1 MTKQERDEIAQLF
14 NDALSQHQCNCPLG
28 FDADVAQELRSFA
41 AAIKAGKKTALKA
54 FITLLVGAVAYS
66 LYEGIKFFF
75 NK

>member
-14 NDALSQHQCNCPLG
+14 NDALAQHQCNCPMG
-28 FDADVAQELRSFA
+28 FDAGTAQTLNNFA
-41 AAIKAGKKTALKA
+41 KALQQGQKAALKA
-54 FITLLVGAVAYS
+54 IITLLVGAIAYS